1 MGGMSKLMTR
11 PRIGGTRRIA
21 GALLAHLALA
31 GFPSPCAIA
40 APLSGGAGIDY
51 SGAPNGQTTKDAL
64 GFLTLAL
71 GRCEGTAV
79 GARYEDTLVGN
90 GLSGTLNL
98 GLPVAKT
105 VLVRAIGTRFL
116 GDEAYR
122 AWRLKAGPQV
132 VLSTGQTVGVS
143 YVRFED
149 NAAGISNSVVGELKI
164 PMGESLSAQAG
175 ATYGS
180 LPGGLTNFQGTLGLN
195 WIVAKHLLF
204 MSELGAGENVATTST
219 STGGVGIGR
228 RVSGLRVPRPG
239 GSSTQNQFAATTYLG
254 LRVLVP

>member
-1 MGGMSKLMTR
+1 MGKIMTR
-11 PRIGGTRRIA
+11 PRMGLIRWIA
-21 GALLAHLALA
+21 PALLAHLALV
-31 GFPSPCAIA
+31 GFPSASVIA

-51 SGAPNGQTTKDAL
+51 SSAPNGQTTKDAL

-71 GRCEGTAV
+71 GRCDGTAV

-98 GLPVAKT
+98 GLPVAKM
-105 VLVRAIGTRFL
+105 VFVRAMGSRFL
-116 GDEAYR
+116 GDETYR

-132 VLSTGQTVGVS
+132 VLPTGQTVSLS

-149 NAAGISNSVVGELKI
+149 NAAWISNSVVGELTI
-164 PMGESLSAQAG
+164 PRGESLSVKAG

-180 LPGGLTNFQGTLGLN
+180 LPDGLTNFQGSVGLN
-195 WIVAKHLLF
+195 WVAAKHLLL
-204 MSELGAGENVATTST
+204 MSELGAGENVTTIST

-228 RVSGLRVPRPG
+228 GGSGVRGRRSG
-239 GSSTQNQFAATTYLG
+239 GSSTQNQFAATASFG